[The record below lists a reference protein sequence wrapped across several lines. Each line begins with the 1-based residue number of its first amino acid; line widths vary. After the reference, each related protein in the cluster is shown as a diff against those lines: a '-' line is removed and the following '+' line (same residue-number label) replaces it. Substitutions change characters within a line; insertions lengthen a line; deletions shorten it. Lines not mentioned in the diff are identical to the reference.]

1 MVHGQRRG
9 LRLQDFAL
17 NVGEFHMDAV
27 ASPAREKA
35 KKIRKGGIS
44 WNRTIHRVGALLV
57 VLLTLWLGTTGVSMQ
72 LLDLHAI
79 FTHAPPT
86 DPIEVSMAEGRYGPA
101 NYAVIQLSDF
111 SAPALPKGFDIRH
124 AMGTVLQA
132 AQANGGGPTSW
143 IELRVADGMPIGQVM
158 SGTKLQAFNAQTG
171 QPVTAVPPQSIPQGA
186 RLPPSLRQKLKTLHR
201 FWNRGDT
208 PGVYF
213 EFLAGLVLWTLL
225 ITGLVMYF
233 RLLSAR
239 ARIGRR
245 QLFWLT
251 GGVWRGLHRAI
262 SVLAAVFLLCI
273 AFSGTWI
280 GFESSWSALRR
291 GGGGPPPV
299 TVAGQPGQR
308 GQSGPP
314 GQPGQPRQ
322 PGVGGGGRRN
332 QATPVRDADVDRM
345 TTTTLDAMQR
355 LHPDTPI
362 KAIRLRTYG
371 QMKQGVV
378 IAGGENTDQLVFNAE
393 NGQPASLTE
402 AGYPPSGFPFG
413 VQVHEN
419 IKHFHSGDMFGV
431 PARLMN
437 LFAGVSL
444 LFLSISGL
452 TMYFDMWLKRRKG
465 GRGSLIW
472 R

>member
-1 MVHGQRRG
+1 VE
-9 LRLQDFAL
+9 
-17 NVGEFHMDAV
+17 VV
-27 ASPAREKA
+27 ASPKRQKA
-35 KKIRKGGIS
+35 KKAGTGYS
-44 WNRTIHRVGALLV
+44 WNRTIHRIGAVLV
-57 VLLTLWLGTTGVSMQ
+57 VALTLWLGTTGTAMQ
-72 LLDLHAI
+72 LIDLHAI

-86 DPIEVSMAEGRYGPA
+86 DPTEVSMAEGMYGPA

-111 SAPALPKGFDIRH
+111 SAPALPKGLDIKQ
-124 AMGTVLQA
+124 AMGTVLQGA
-132 AQANGGGPTSW
+132 HESGPGGPTSW

-158 SGTKLQAFNAQTG
+158 SGTKLQAFDAQTG

-186 RLPPSLRQKLKTLHR
+186 RLPPSMRQKLKTLHR

-262 SVLAAVFLLCI
+262 SVLAAVFLICI

-280 GFESSWSALRR
+280 GFESSWNALRR
-291 GGGGPPPV
+291 VGGPPPPAA
-299 TVAGQPGQR
+299 VAGQ
-308 GQSGPP
+308 
-314 GQPGQPRQ
+314 GQPGQPR
-322 PGVGGGGRRN
+322 PGGGGGRRN
-332 QATPVRDADVDRM
+332 PIVPLTDTDVQSM
-345 TTTTLDAMQR
+345 TAITLNSMQR

-371 QMKQGVV
+371 KMKQGVV
-378 IAGGENTDQLVFNAE
+378 IAGGEKTDQLVFNAE
-393 NGQPASLTE
+393 DGQPASLTE

-437 LFAGVSL
+437 LFAGLSL

-452 TMYFDMWLKRRKG
+452 TMYFQMWLKRQQS
-465 GRGSLIW
+465 GRGAFFW